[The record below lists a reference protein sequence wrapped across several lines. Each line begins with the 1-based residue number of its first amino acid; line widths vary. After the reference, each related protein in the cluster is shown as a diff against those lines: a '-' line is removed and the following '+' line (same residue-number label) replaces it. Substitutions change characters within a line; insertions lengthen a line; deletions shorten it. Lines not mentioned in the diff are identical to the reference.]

1 MKIVLLANKEQQEE
15 LTAQQPNPG
24 VELIA
29 TAELSALKNSTGA
42 DACIDLLFDDGPERI
57 DRLKQLK
64 APVLIINSVMRPSN
78 EWTQKCV
85 RINGWNTFLK
95 RPIIEAAGPP
105 ELRQKTEEIFSLF
118 NKKVDWV
125 ADITG
130 FISLR
135 VVASIINEAYFTL
148 DEKVSTK
155 EEIDTAMKLGTNYP
169 YGPFEWSQKI
179 GVKNVCRLLEQL
191 SIEKERYKPSP
202 LLTKEADL

>member
-15 LTAQQPNPG
+15 LTGQQSNPG
-24 VELIA
+24 VELD
-29 TAELSALKNSTGA
+29 TTELSALKNGAEA
-42 DACIDLLFDDGPERI
+42 DACIDLLFDDEPGRI

-64 APVLIINSVMRPSN
+64 AQVLIINSVVRPSN
-78 EWTQKCV
+78 EWTQKCI

-130 FISLR
+130 FISAR

-179 GVKNVCRLLEQL
+179 GIKNVCRLLEQL
-191 SIEKERYKPSP
+191 SIEKERYKPSA
-202 LLTKEADL
+202 LLKKEASL